1 MCPCQCLGPA
11 GQTRVLVFLNGR
23 LVPEEQAVVS
33 AFDRGFLY
41 GDGLFETLRVKNGVP
56 LRWDAHWRRLAAGAE
71 TLRIKLPFAADYL
84 RAQARELSRQNQLPE
99 AILRLTVSRGVGPRG
114 YSPRGADS
122 PTLVMSLHPAPPL
135 GPAAPQWKLHTASLR
150 VPADDALSA
159 CKSAN
164 KLLHVLAR
172 AEAEA
177 AGADDALLLNPLGEV
192 AEASSANL
200 FWVEGG
206 ELRTPSLAAGALP
219 GVTRADV
226 IAWAHAHALPVHET
240 TGRPE
245 RLRQAEG
252 CFLTLSS
259 LGVVEVIAL
268 DNEAVPA
275 SPMTHRVRTAL
286 LAAWAIEANAT
297 AVR

>member
-1 MCPCQCLGPA
+1 M
-11 GQTRVLVFLNGR
+11 LVFLNGR

-41 GDGLFETLRVKNGVP
+41 GDGLFETLRVMNGKP
-56 LRWDAHWRRLAAGAE
+56 LRWAAHWRRLAAGAE
-71 TLRIKLPFAADYL
+71 TLRIKLPFAADFL
-84 RAQARELSRQNQLPE
+84 LAHARELSRQNQLPE
-99 AILRLTVSRGVGPRG
+99 TILRITLTRGVGQRG

-150 VPADDALSA
+150 VPARDALSG

-177 AGADDALLLNPLGEV
+177 AGADDALLLNAFREV
-192 AEASSANL
+192 AETASANL

-240 TGRPE
+240 TVRPE
-245 RLRQAEG
+245 RLRHAEG

-268 DNEAVPA
+268 DGQAIPD
-275 SPMTHRVRTAL
+275 SPLTVRIRTAL
-286 LAAWAIEANAT
+286 LNSWRAEAG
-297 AVR
+297 AV